1 MADEKAKHCNLI
13 ENLHPSENEFVIR
26 RQKTNPHDITNS
38 FVQVCFCFWVDWAIL
53 DSTEN
58 SEILLKYSDLW
69 KNVNFGLKD
78 SFLSQSI
85 IKHTHSIL
93 YARALCIFF
102 IQLGMYDFEKN
113 TKPKSIK
120 RALSW
125 FFPLLKWKAKIPT
138 LCSFCK
144 IKDCLKWL
152 MVFWSII
159 NTECMIS
166 LSDF

>member
-1 MADEKAKHCNLI
+1 MKFCAGLFLFLGRTGYFGQYWKFWNFAKLHILI
-13 ENLHPSENEFVIR
+13 YGKMSILALKCP
-26 RQKTNPHDITNS
+26 
-38 FVQVCFCFWVDWAIL
+38 FW
-53 DSTEN
+53 
-58 SEILLKYSDLW
+58 
-69 KNVNFGLKD
+69 G
-78 SFLSQSI
+78 QSR

-93 YARALCIFF
+93 FARAYCILF

-125 FFPLLKWKAKIPT
+125 FFLLLKWKTKIPT

-166 LSDF
+166 PSDF